1 MLFSELLLSD
11 FFYVSTEQPAGCCH
25 SWLPLQP
32 HVLAQ
37 LAATAGPVP
46 PGLPPAH
53 TLASAEHF
61 GLQAAANI
69 NPVVTKPKTEE

>member
-1 MLFSELLLSD
+1 MCCFLSLSD
-11 FFYVSTEQPAGCCH
+11 FFLCEHRAACR
-25 SWLPLQP
+25 
-32 HVLAQ
+32 VLSQ